1 MGWGVKSVG
10 ECAPATPA
18 SSASPRGKAQF
29 HVCICIG
36 IISN

>member
-18 SSASPRGKAQF
+18 SSVPMIMR
-29 HVCICIG
+29 VLLE
-36 IISN
+36 